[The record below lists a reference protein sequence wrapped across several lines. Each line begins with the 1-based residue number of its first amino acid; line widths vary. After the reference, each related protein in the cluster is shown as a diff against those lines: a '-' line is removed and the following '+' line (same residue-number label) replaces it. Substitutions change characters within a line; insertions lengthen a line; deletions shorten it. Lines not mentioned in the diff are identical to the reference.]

1 MSVVN
6 ALQGLAALMSTALV
20 ATILAL
26 YGHVGDLLPIPVG
39 VFAGAMGYIFLLYSG
54 KADVQN
60 WDEDPLGIVERQD
73 LAV

>member
-20 ATILAL
+20 ATVLAR

-39 VFAGAMGYIFLLYSG
+39 VFAGAMGYIFLLFSG
-54 KADVQN
+54 KAQVQD
-60 WDEDPLGIVERQD
+60 WDEDSLLVADQRD
-73 LAV
+73 LAA